1 MTLSRTLAE
10 RALALTWADIDPV
23 ARTAAKTFL
32 HDTLCVGAAGARAPL
47 ADNVLAAARRWGEG
61 TACGVL
67 GRPGVR
73 LPQPS
78 AAFVNAFQIHAQE
91 FDCVHEPAV
100 VHPMA
105 TVGAV
110 ILSEADRAAAEGR
123 PVSGEAL
130 LTALVAGV
138 EVAASLGLSAATP
151 LKFFRPATA
160 GIFGCV
166 AALIS
171 LRRLSADQG
180 VSAFGYALAFASGT
194 MQAHAEG
201 KPALPIQ
208 IANAARAAVMAAD
221 LAEAGLPAPEAS
233 LEGPFGYL
241 TLFETAHDAAPL
253 TDPAPGF
260 RIAEVSWKPFPTG
273 RAAHGGIVALQTLM
287 AEHGERGPPGPPF
300 ARPADLEV
308 RAPKG
313 LTAAEVAQAVYRAP
327 PLIHRL
333 VGRRPSADMAPAWA
347 RLCLPWLGAVVLT
360 RGTVGLADF
369 TPERLSDPA
378 LLSLAERIR
387 VEADDNPDPA
397 AFTPATL
404 TVTTPDGR
412 VLTHVVTAQLG
423 SPAQPLT
430 REQHLAKQAAC
441 LDFAGLGPN
450 AAVVAETIDR
460 FETLADASSI
470 LPLLGAQPQ

>member
-1 MTLSRTLAE
+1 MTLSRTLVE
-10 RALALTWADIDPV
+10 RALALTWADIDGP
-23 ARTAAKTFL
+23 ARAAAKTFL

-47 ADNVLAAARRWGEG
+47 AVNVLTAARRWGEG
-61 TACGVL
+61 STCGVL

-110 ILSEADRAAAEGR
+110 ILSEADRATSEGE
-123 PVSGEAL
+123 PITGETL

-138 EVAASLGLSAATP
+138 EVAASLGLSATTP

-171 LRRLSADQG
+171 LRRLPVDQG

-208 IANAARAAVMAAD
+208 IANAARAAVMAVD
-221 LAEAGLPAPEAS
+221 LAEAGLPGPEAS

-241 TLFETAHDAAPL
+241 TLFETAHNAAPL

-287 AEHGERGPPGPPF
+287 ADH
-300 ARPADLEV
+300 
-308 RAPKG
+308 G
-313 LTAAEVAQAVYRAP
+313 LTSGDIAQIVYRAP

-369 TPERLSDPA
+369 TPERLSDLA
-378 LLSLAERIR
+378 LLQLADRVL

-404 TVTTPDGR
+404 TVSTNDGR
-412 VLTHVVTAQLG
+412 SFRHSVTAQLG

-430 REQHLAKQAAC
+430 HEQHLAKQAAC
-441 LDFAGLGPN
+441 LDFGGLGAN
-450 AAVVAETIDR
+450 ATAVADMIDR
-460 FETLADASSI
+460 FETLPDAAAI
-470 LPLLGAQPQ
+470 LSLLGAHR

>member
-1 MTLSRTLAE
+1 MTLSRTLTD
-10 RALALTWADIDPV
+10 RALALSWSDIDAT
-23 ARTAAKTFL
+23 ARAAAKTFL

-73 LPQPS
+73 LPQS
-78 AAFVNAFQIHAQE
+78 TAAFVNAFQIHAQE

-105 TVGAV
+105 TVGTV
-110 ILSEADRAAAEGR
+110 ILSEADRASAEND

-138 EVAASLGLSAATP
+138 EVAASLGLAATTP

-171 LRRLSADQG
+171 LRLLPVDQG
-180 VSAFGYALAFASGT
+180 VSAFGYALAFASGA

-201 KPALPIQ
+201 KPALPVQ
-208 IANAARAAVMAAD
+208 IANAARAAVMAVD
-221 LAEAGLPAPEAS
+221 LAEAGMPGPEAS
-233 LEGPFGYL
+233 LDGPFGYL
-241 TLFETAHDAAPL
+241 ALFETAHDLTPL

-287 AEHGERGPPGPPF
+287 ADHGLKST
-300 ARPADLEV
+300 DV
-308 RAPKG
+308 
-313 LTAAEVAQAVYRAP
+313 AEIVYRAP

-369 TPERLSDPA
+369 TTERLADPV
-378 LLSLAERIR
+378 LLQLADRIR

-404 TVTTPDGR
+404 TVSTTDGHLFR
-412 VLTHVVTAQLG
+412 HTVTAQLG

-430 REQHLAKQAAC
+430 LEQHLAKQAAC
-441 LDFAGLGPN
+441 LDFAGLGAN
-450 AAVVAETIDR
+450 AAVLADMIDR
-460 FETLADASSI
+460 FETLPDAAAI
-470 LPLLGAQPQ
+470 LSLLGAHR

>member
-1 MTLSRTLAE
+1 MTLSRTLGE
-10 RALALTWADIDPV
+10 RVLALTWADIDAA
-23 ARTAAKTFL
+23 ARAAAKTFL

-47 ADNVLAAARRWGEG
+47 AENVLAAARRWGEG
-61 TACGVL
+61 SACGVL
-67 GRPGVR
+67 GRPDVR
-73 LPQPS
+73 LSQPS

-110 ILSEADRAAAEGR
+110 ILSEADRAASEGK
-123 PVSGEAL
+123 PVTGEGL

-138 EVAASLGLSAATP
+138 EVAASLGLAASTP

-160 GIFGCV
+160 GVFGCI

-171 LRRLSADQG
+171 LRRLPVNQG

-208 IANAARAAVMAAD
+208 IANAARAAVMAVD
-221 LAEAGLPAPEAS
+221 LAEAGLPGPEAS

-241 TLFETAHDAAPL
+241 ALFETAHDAAPL
-253 TDPAPGF
+253 THPAPGF

-287 AEHGERGPPGPPF
+287 ADH
-300 ARPADLEV
+300 
-308 RAPKG
+308 G
-313 LTAAEVAQAVYRAP
+313 LTSRDVAEIVYRAP

-333 VGRRPSADMAPAWA
+333 VGRRPGTGMVPAWA
-347 RLCLPWLGAVVLT
+347 RLCLPWLGAIVLA

-378 LLSLAERIR
+378 LLRLADRIR
-387 VEADDNPDPA
+387 VEVDDNPDPA

-404 TVTTPDGR
+404 TFSTTDGR
-412 VLTHVVTAQLG
+412 SFRHTITAQLG
-423 SPAQPLT
+423 SPEQPLT
-430 REQHLAKQAAC
+430 REQHLAKQATC
-441 LDFAGLGPN
+441 LDFGGLGSN
-450 AAVVAETIDR
+450 AAALADAIDR
-460 FETLADASSI
+460 FEALPDAASI
-470 LPLLGAQPQ
+470 LSLLGARR

>member
-1 MTLSRTLAE
+1 MTLSRTLVE
-10 RALALTWADIDPV
+10 RALALTWADIDGP
-23 ARTAAKTFL
+23 ARAAAKTFL

-47 ADNVLAAARRWGEG
+47 AVNVLTAARRWGEG
-61 TACGVL
+61 STCGVL

-110 ILSEADRAAAEGR
+110 ILSEADRATSEGE
-123 PVSGEAL
+123 PITGETL

-138 EVAASLGLSAATP
+138 EVTASLGLSATTP

-171 LRRLSADQG
+171 LRRLPVDQG

-201 KPALPIQ
+201 KPALPVQ
-208 IANAARAAVMAAD
+208 IANAARAAVMAVD
-221 LAEAGLPAPEAS
+221 LAEAGLPGPEAS

-241 TLFETAHDAAPL
+241 TLFETAHNAAPL

-287 AEHGERGPPGPPF
+287 ADH
-300 ARPADLEV
+300 
-308 RAPKG
+308 G
-313 LTAAEVAQAVYRAP
+313 LTSGAIAQIVYRAP

-369 TPERLSDPA
+369 TPERLSDLA
-378 LLSLAERIR
+378 LLQLADRVL

-404 TVTTPDGR
+404 TVSTNDGR
-412 VLTHVVTAQLG
+412 SFRHSVTAQLG

-430 REQHLAKQAAC
+430 HEQHLAKQAAC
-441 LDFAGLGPN
+441 LDFGGLGAN
-450 AAVVAETIDR
+450 ATAVADMIDR
-460 FETLADASSI
+460 FETLPDAAAI
-470 LPLLGAQPQ
+470 LSLLGAHR